1 MPEKGSI
8 SGLDRRLLYG
18 AAGFGAVLIGVLML
32 RMTSGGGDDVAVG
45 VVPRATTPA
54 ASTTTT
60 VALSAST
67 VDVAAALASPP
78 LDPFNQIVTAPAASQ
93 SVQAAQP
100 GQVTQATQAK
110 PVSQGTPTSTTTA
123 TSTTT
128 TTAAP
133 APATAT
139 PAASAALTPAMQT
152 AVPTVMS
159 VMTTP
164 VAIAGLPLNICADNG
179 TRACT
184 VTTPAVTSVSL
195 LTSATLD
202 PAATRAPTIALGG
215 CSNGQGV
222 ASVISSGSNGT
233 VVTGVFLVTV
243 NGGQS
248 TFPITVAA
256 PAPDQTVLISA
267 CVPPGVGVPIPQP
280 ETQSTLG
287 GVLGTVTNSVVGLL
301 GVLSADSGLLAG
313 RT

>member
-1 MPEKGSI
+1 MPDKEST

-18 AAGFGAVLIGVLML
+18 AAGFGAVLLGVLML
-32 RMTSGGGDDVAVG
+32 KMTSGGGDDVAVG
-45 VVPRATTPA
+45 VVPRATAPA

-60 VALSAST
+60 VAISAST

-78 LDPFNQIVTAPAASQ
+78 PDPFNQIVTAPAASQ

-110 PVSQGTPTSTTTA
+110 PASQGTSTSTTKA
-123 TSTTT
+123 TTTTT

-133 APATAT
+133 ASATQ
-139 PAASAALTPAMQT
+139 AASAALTPAMQT

-159 VMTTP
+159 VMTAP
-164 VAIAGLPLNICADNG
+164 VAIAGLPLSICIDNG

-202 PAATRAPTIALGG
+202 PAAPRAPTIALGG

-233 VVTGVFLVTV
+233 VVTGMFIVTM

-248 TFPITVAA
+248 TFPVTVAA

-280 ETQSTLG
+280 GTQSTLG